1 MELVNRPRELGY
13 ISEPPPR
20 FPPTQVPQGDT
31 ETPSVLEIIIIE
43 LDWFFDTPSLEYLKS
58 NCRAQINVIYN
69 LKMLFLSDIPDLGY
83 S

>member
-1 MELVNRPRELGY
+1 MNRPRELGY

-43 LDWFFDTPSLEYLKS
+43 LDWFFDTPSLEYTP
-58 NCRAQINVIYN
+58 QV
-69 LKMLFLSDIPDLGY
+69 
-83 S
+83 